1 MGFVEHFENK
11 IDVAPRWLTIPATH
25 VVFYGLYL
33 ATNRYQLTQPRFL
46 PFVPGE
52 EAIPF
57 VGWTSYIYLTIL
69 FVIPVTMCLLPK
81 PGFGRAVVSGMGLVA
96 LHIAIFVLFPT
107 EYPRPSGPSGHTIT
121 DLIWRADAP
130 ANAFPSLHVAISF
143 FLAFALGRMGRRTVG
158 AVLLAWAAVISVSTL
173 TVKQHY
179 ALDSVAAIAVA
190 FVASRR
196 IGSFGAKASP

>member
-1 MGFVEHFENK
+1 MGFVHNLETR
-11 IDVAPRWLTIPATH
+11 IDAAPRWLTIPATH
-25 VVFYGLYL
+25 AVFYGLYL
-33 ATNRYQLTQPRFL
+33 ATNRYQLSRPRSL

-69 FVIPVTMCLLPK
+69 LVLPVTMCLMPK
-81 PGFGRAVVSGMGLVA
+81 LGFGRAVVSGMGLVA
-96 LHIAIFVLFPT
+96 LHTAIFVLFPT
-107 EYPRPSGPSGHTIT
+107 AYPRPTGSSGHAIT

-143 FLAFALGRMGRRTVG
+143 YLAFALVRMRRRTVG
-158 AVLLAWAAVISVSTL
+158 AVLLAWAAVISVSTM

-179 ALDSVAAIAVA
+179 ALDSVAAIAIA

-196 IGSFGAKASP
+196 VRSYGAQIPQ

>member
-1 MGFVEHFENK
+1 MGFVHNLEKK
-11 IDVAPRWLTIPATH
+11 IDLAPRRLTIPATH
-25 VVFYGLYL
+25 AVFYGLYL
-33 ATNRYQLTQPRFL
+33 ATNRFQLSRPRTL
-46 PFVPGE
+46 PFCVSE

-57 VGWTSYIYLTIL
+57 VGWTSYVYLTIL
-69 FVIPVTMCLLPK
+69 LVLPVTMCLMPK

-107 EYPRPSGPSGHTIT
+107 AYPRPTGPSGHAIT
-121 DLIWRADAP
+121 DLIWKADAP

-143 FLAFALGRMGRRTVG
+143 YLAFALVRMGRRTVG
-158 AVLLAWAAVISVSTL
+158 TILLAWAAVISVSTM

-179 ALDSVAAIAVA
+179 ALDSVAAIVIA

-196 IGSFGAKASP
+196 VRPYGTQTLS